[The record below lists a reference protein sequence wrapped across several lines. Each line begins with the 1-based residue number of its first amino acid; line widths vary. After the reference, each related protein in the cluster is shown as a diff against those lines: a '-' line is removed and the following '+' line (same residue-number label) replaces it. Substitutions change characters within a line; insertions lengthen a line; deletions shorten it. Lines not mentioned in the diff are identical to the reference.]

1 MLKKIAII
9 VLCALPLGLFAQE
22 VKLGHVNSQEVLS
35 QLPEIEKLKTEIDN
49 ITKQWEDLIMKMR
62 EEYSAKIT
70 EFQDQQETMPES
82 IKKMRI
88 SEIQDIEQRVS
99 NTQQQAYNDLQE
111 KQQELIAPILEK
123 VRKAIGEVGAE
134 GNFLYIFDTSR
145 ESIIYESPRAVNVTD
160 LVKKKLGVK

>member
-22 VKLGHVNSQEVLS
+22 VKLGHINSQEVLL
-35 QLPEIEKLKTEIDN
+35 QLPEVEKMKTEIDN

-82 IKKMRI
+82 IKRMRI

>member
-35 QLPEIEKLKTEIDN
+35 QLPEVEKMKTELDN
-49 ITKQWEDLIMKMR
+49 FGKQLEDMIMKMR
-62 EEYSAKIT
+62 EEYSTKIT
-70 EFQDQQETMPES
+70 EFQEQQETMPES
-82 IKKMRI
+82 IKRMRI
-88 SEIQDIEQRVS
+88 SEIQEIEQRI
-99 NTQQQAYNDLQE
+99 TTFQQQAYTDMQE
-111 KQQELIAPILEK
+111 KQQELIAPIIEK

-134 GNFLYIFDTSR
+134 GNFLYIFDTAQQ
-145 ESIIYESPRAVNVTD
+145 SIIYESPRALDISD